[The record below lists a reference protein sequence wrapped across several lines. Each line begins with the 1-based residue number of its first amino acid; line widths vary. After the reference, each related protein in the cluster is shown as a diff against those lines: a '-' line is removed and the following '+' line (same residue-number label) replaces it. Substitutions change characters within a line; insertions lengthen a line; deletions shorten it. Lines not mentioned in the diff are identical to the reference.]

1 MIKVKLN
8 HSLEV
13 RKLGWRD
20 GSILTSSGCSCRDP
34 KFDCQHPQWPQPPS
48 VTPVPDAM
56 LLLASGRT
64 RHTGGAG
71 KTAIYIIYV
80 SILNLETYAFKLH
93 FKIQTS

>member
-1 MIKVKLN
+1 MIKVKLK

-20 GSILTSSGCSCRDP
+20 GSVLTSSGCSCRDP
-34 KFDCQHPQWPQPPS
+34 KFDCQHPQWLQPPS

-64 RHTGGAG
+64 RHTGG
-71 KTAIYIIYV
+71 V
-80 SILNLETYAFKLH
+80 H
-93 FKIQTS
+93 TSVQAKQLYTSYMYLY